1 MNAREGSTVLV
12 TGAAG
17 FYGIHAVKLLLEA
30 GHDVVAVG
38 TSGFPVEPPVAFGDD
53 ASRVEF
59 VRCDIAD
66 ASQVADLFADRSIGT
81 VIHAAVMTV
90 LGNDEVGRERRIAA
104 VNAWGTLNLLDAARD
119 VGVRRFVYV
128 SSSGI
133 YDSRGEGIAPVHE
146 SVSVLPGTHGMYRTC
161 KIFSE
166 MVVQNF
172 HEHGAFDVAI
182 ARIGSPYGP
191 WERPTRTRKGMSLIY
206 ELVELAVRGQEAVVY
221 GRELTRDWTHM
232 RDIARGCVQLAGVET
247 SSLHHS
253 IYNVTGGVV
262 TSIGH
267 VLEQL
272 AELCPAFG
280 YRFVDDAS
288 QANIHAFIPWARGPV
303 DIARL
308 KNDCS
313 FQPEFTIDTGLEDY
327 VRWAKERITE
337 VKSPPAGG

>member
-1 MNAREGSTVLV
+1 MNAPEGSTVLV

-104 VNAWGTLNLLDAARD
+104 VNAWGTLNLLDTARD
-119 VGVRRFVYV
+119 ADVRRFVYV

-146 SVSVLPGTHGMYRTC
+146 SVSVLPGTHGMYRIC

-191 WERPTRTRKGMSLIY
+191 WERPTRSRKGMSLIF
-206 ELVELAVRGQEAVVY
+206 ELVDLAIRGEEARVY
-221 GRELTRDWTHM
+221 GRDLTRDWTHM
-232 RDIARGCVQLAGVET
+232 RDIARGTVLLATYPREA
-247 SSLHHS
+247 LHHR
-253 IYNVTGGVV
+253 IYNVTNGTV
-262 TSIGH
+262 TSIER
-267 VLEQL
+267 VLQTL
-272 AELCPAFG
+272 RSLVPAFS
-280 YRFVDDAS
+280 YRFVETAEEANVIAS
-288 QANIHAFIPWARGPV
+288 IPYARGPL

-308 KNDCS
+308 KEDTG
-313 FQPEFTIDTGLEDY
+313 FVPEFTIDDGLADY
-327 VRWAKERITE
+327 VAWAEDIGRR
-337 VKSPPAGG
+337 VMAPDGP